1 MIGLK
6 QRDMENIVDFELGW
20 KLQLANHET
29 NQFGDFERFEAFVIQ
44 LGTWAS
50 GSNVF
55 SEKPDLVSNLEVW
68 MVLASAVACFFC
80 HSCVSLSFAIRL
92 C

>member
-6 QRDMENIVDFELGW
+6 QGDMENIVDFELGW
-20 KLQLANHET
+20 KLQLASHYINK
-29 NQFGDFERFEAFVIQ
+29 FGDFERSEALVIQ

-50 GSNVF
+50 GSNVL

-68 MVLASAVACFFC
+68 MVLASTICLLLLPFQC
-80 HSCVSLSFAIRL
+80 
-92 C
+92 

>member
-6 QRDMENIVDFELGW
+6 QGDMENIVDFELGW
-20 KLQLANHET
+20 KLQLASHKT
-29 NQFGDFERFEAFVIQ
+29 NQFGDFERSKAFVIQ

-68 MVLASAVACFFC
+68 MVLTSAVC
-80 HSCVSLSFAIRL
+80 LLLLPLL

>member
-6 QRDMENIVDFELGW
+6 QGDMENIVDFELGW
-20 KLQLANHET
+20 KLQLASHLT
-29 NQFGDFERFEAFVIQ
+29 NQFGDFERSEALIIQ

-50 GSNVF
+50 GSNVL

-68 MVLASAVACFFC
+68 MVLASMVC
-80 HSCVSLSFAIRL
+80 LLLLPLL